1 MTDDRRQAEF
11 VRREWREKRARRFSP
26 IHPSPTDWDTARA
39 IEENDFDI
47 ADLEIDADELR
58 QIIEGAAVQMEV
70 R

>member
-26 IHPSPTDWDTARA
+26 IHPGPTDWDTARA
-39 IEENDFDI
+39 IEDTDFDI

-58 QIIEGAAVQMEV
+58 QIIEGAQTQMEA